1 MVPNLIKLLGSK
13 NVNDVTE
20 SIKLLALLKKLQI
33 KSSEEGLKKILVL
46 IWSKEKIIKTEVL
59 NTFYEIFMNDRIIKK
74 DRICKNLIEIV
85 KISNLTEKVSIEEI
99 LRCMME

>member
-1 MVPNLIKLLGSK
+1 
-13 NVNDVTE
+13 VNDVTE
-20 SIKLLALLKKLQI
+20 SIKLLSLLKKLQI

-59 NTFYEIFMNDRIIKK
+59 NTFYEIFMNDRIIKRE
-74 DRICKNLIEIV
+74 RICKNLIEIV

-99 LRCMME
+99 LKCMME

>member
-1 MVPNLIKLLGSK
+1 M
-13 NVNDVTE
+13 NDVTE
-20 SIKLLALLKKLQI
+20 SIKLLSLLKKLQI

-59 NTFYEIFMNDRIIKK
+59 NTFYEIFMNDRIIKRE
-74 DRICKNLIEIV
+74 RICKNLIEIV

-99 LRCMME
+99 LKCMME